1 MNNQKDISNEIL
13 ELERKSCQELQ
24 NGNLEN
30 LINYFADDVM
40 LFNPGSEILIGK
52 EYEMSALQEVSK
64 IDNFKMSW
72 EPTAAKVSSSED
84 MAYVYGVIN
93 ITTPDGINITE
104 KYVTIWEKRDNEWKL
119 SLQIRNANQ

>member
-13 ELERKSCQELQ
+13 ELERKSCKEFQ

-52 EYEMSALQEVSK
+52 EYEMSALQEISK
-64 IDNFKMSW
+64 IDNFEMS
-72 EPTAAKVSSSED
+72 
-84 MAYVYGVIN
+84 
-93 ITTPDGINITE
+93 
-104 KYVTIWEKRDNEWKL
+104 
-119 SLQIRNANQ
+119 